1 MVVLLLSTPFVLPP
15 LSFSFRST
23 TPPKLSLSLSASSSS
38 TSSFSSMDPQIGRP
52 RFTDFPHLSA
62 PHRDLMVQLV
72 STVETRLSSHLLPSS
87 LPPDVEYYQN
97 ETASSQG
104 TLHIRSAHPDSPVD
118 FILGSWLYCTTPTG
132 SLNVTTLTAY
142 LNSKT
147 DAPRLLM
154 EFLQTGPTS
163 MILILDLP
171 PRRDMVLHKDYLQH
185 YYVDPNLDHLRQ
197 RLQILPEVQPYFA
210 SSLYI
215 RCALSPAA
223 VSVVISCRAP
233 DRMEEIMRDQVS
245 SVAKE
250 MLEIWLE
257 RCARGGVEFGEGER
271 EVLEKRDRL
280 IKESTVEIDLRSSLP
295 RLFGEEVGSRVIGA
309 IKEAFKL

>member
-1 MVVLLLSTPFVLPP
+1 
-15 LSFSFRST
+15 
-23 TPPKLSLSLSASSSS
+23 
-38 TSSFSSMDPQIGRP
+38 MDPQIKRP

-62 PHRDLMVQLV
+62 AHRDLMVHLV

-118 FILGSWLYCTTPTG
+118 FILGSWLHCTTPSG
-132 SLNVTTLTAY
+132 SLNITTLTAY

-185 YYVDPNLDHLRQ
+185 YYVDPDLDQLRQ
-197 RLQILPEVQPYFA
+197 RLQNLPEVHPYFA

-223 VSVVISCRAP
+223 VSVVISCGAL
-233 DRMEEIMRDQVS
+233 DRLEEIVRDQVS
-245 SVAKE
+245 PVATE

-257 RCARGGVEFGEGER
+257 RSTRGGVELGEGER
-271 EVLEKRDRL
+271 QVLEKRDRL
-280 IKESTVEIDLRSSLP
+280 IKESTVEIDLGSSLP
-295 RLFGEEVGSRVIGA
+295 RLFGDEVGSRVIGA